1 MNTTVIS
8 GRLVRNPG
16 YNEVENEKG
25 LHKIAKFVLAV
36 RRNYSDEVS
45 FIPVKAFAKKAEF
58 ARDYLM
64 QGTKVM
70 VEGEIVTG
78 NYEDKDTGKKI
89 YTTEVYANRIE
100 FAGAKM
106 VDRPPFPEDAEGFL
120 EIPGAWKRKCRL
132 DRGGLKDGFSR
143 SGVYGRAYEKCRW
156 KYQ

>member
-1 MNTTVIS
+1 MNTTIIS

-45 FIPVKAFAKKAEF
+45 FIPVKVFAK
-58 ARDYLM
+58 
-64 QGTKVM
+64 
-70 VEGEIVTG
+70 IVTG

-106 VDRPPFPEDAEGFL
+106 SERQPLPEDAEGFL
-120 EIPGAWKRKCRL
+120 EIPEGMEEEMPFR
-132 DRGGLKDGFSR
+132 
-143 SGVYGRAYEKCRW
+143 
-156 KYQ
+156 

>member
-16 YNEVENEKG
+16 YNEVENERG

-64 QGTKVM
+64 QGTM
-70 VEGEIVTG
+70 FSFEGMKQGTG
-78 NYEDKDTGKKI
+78 QILSGRTQEKGL
-89 YTTEVYANRIE
+89 
-100 FAGAKM
+100 
-106 VDRPPFPEDAEGFL
+106 FL
-120 EIPGAWKRKCRL
+120 L
-132 DRGGLKDGFSR
+132 S
-143 SGVYGRAYEKCRW
+143 SVGRACGC
-156 KYQ
+156 

>member
-1 MNTTVIS
+1 MNTTIIS

-58 ARDYLM
+58 ARYYLM

-120 EIPGAWKRKCRL
+120 EIPEGMEEEMPFR
-132 DRGGLKDGFSR
+132 
-143 SGVYGRAYEKCRW
+143 
-156 KYQ
+156 

>member
-45 FIPVKAFAKKAEF
+45 FIPVKAFAKK
-58 ARDYLM
+58 
-64 QGTKVM
+64 
-70 VEGEIVTG
+70 GEIVTG

-120 EIPGAWKRKCRL
+120 EIPEGMEEEMPFR
-132 DRGGLKDGFSR
+132 
-143 SGVYGRAYEKCRW
+143 
-156 KYQ
+156 